1 MRVWIAVVIAACG
14 IGCALALLAV
24 ESVIVFE
31 LGGKLRH
38 ARIDALILQFLLVFV
53 PTSVATGIVLALTV
67 LAVRGIRTLVRRG
80 RRAGGQISS

>member
-1 MRVWIAVVIAACG
+1 MAVGIAACG

-38 ARIDALILQFLLVFV
+38 ARVDVLILQFLLVFV
-53 PTSVATGIVLALTV
+53 PASVAAGIVLAVAV
-67 LAVRGIRTLVRRG
+67 LLVRGIRALARRG
-80 RRAGGQISS
+80 RRASGQISN